1 MPKSTS
7 EPMPEIDDS
16 VLAKIRARTNFS
28 DTEKRDIMTAMDFYL
43 CNHGIAPTGPKFVTH
58 IARVVPDF
66 RAALD
71 ASEKVDP
78 PEPFFLPQTRG
89 TWFGKQKSIPQGDR
103 IPRWFLEL
111 LYRKDRNLYEFA
123 VNGLAAFDRIFTNN
137 FSYALFRRTPLSF
150 SDNDKKNMMKLLIF
164 RPRKYFLHCWNT
176 NLKMKSRHCYIL
188 GQYILHLNQ
197 YQTPFILELF

>member
-1 MPKSTS
+1 
-7 EPMPEIDDS
+7 MPEIDDS

-89 TWFGKQKSIPQGDR
+89 TWFGKQKCIPQGDR